1 MALTKRRRL
10 FVMEYTA
17 DPKAGQAQAAIRAG
31 FSPKRAKETA
41 SELMR
46 DPEVKE
52 AIQRRLEKRVEC
64 LEAASGE
71 LNEDQVI
78 AELDTIRDAAIDAG
92 AGAWQ
97 SATRLKVAEL
107 KGKYLGMFKEKLEIG
122 LDEELIKRLEEGRK
136 RAFLPE
142 GSKAEIVQ

>member
-1 MALTKRRRL
+1 
-10 FVMEYTA
+10 MEYTK

-31 FSPKRAKETA
+31 FSEKRAKETA
-41 SELMR
+41 SELMK
-46 DPEVKE
+46 DPQIKE
-52 AIQRRLEKRVEC
+52 AIQRRLDKRFER
-64 LEAASGE
+64 LEAAGSD
-71 LNEDQVI
+71 LSSDQVI

-97 SATRLKVAEL
+97 SAARLKVAEL
-107 KGKYLGMFKEKLEIG
+107 KGKYLGMFKERVEIG

-142 GSKAEIVQ
+142 GKW